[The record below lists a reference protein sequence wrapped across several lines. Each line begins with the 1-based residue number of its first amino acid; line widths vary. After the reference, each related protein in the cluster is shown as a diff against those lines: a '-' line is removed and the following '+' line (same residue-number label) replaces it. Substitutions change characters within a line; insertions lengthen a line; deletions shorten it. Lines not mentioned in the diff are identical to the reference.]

1 MSFSNRSARVSASA
15 NHSKNPVGNALMNL
29 VRNCK
34 TSDRPAALNSPVS
47 SNPMSLSAC
56 AAALDLTFALGPFD
70 TSPEIMCER
79 GASERASQGK
89 RLCTFRERVR
99 NVHWDERGGRQFLLS
114 ARRIIFNM
122 KASVKSLIF
131 LTHVW
136 KKISQIT

>member
-79 GASERASQGK
+79 GASERASEARASDSAHLENEFEMSIGM
-89 RLCTFRERVR
+89 
-99 NVHWDERGGRQFLLS
+99 RGEEDNFC
-114 ARRIIFNM
+114 
-122 KASVKSLIF
+122 
-131 LTHVW
+131 
-136 KKISQIT
+136 